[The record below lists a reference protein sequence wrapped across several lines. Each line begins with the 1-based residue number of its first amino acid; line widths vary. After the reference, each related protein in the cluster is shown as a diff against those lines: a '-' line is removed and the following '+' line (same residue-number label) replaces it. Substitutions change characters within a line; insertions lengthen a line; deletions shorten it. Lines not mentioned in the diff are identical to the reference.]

1 MICYVDGSS
10 LKNGQ
15 MNNRGGFGVVV
26 LDDNENVIELY
37 QKRNTDTTNNI
48 EELRAIL
55 YVFLKYG
62 LNNPIVYSDSAYCVN
77 SLNQWIWGWE
87 RNGWLKSDGN
97 PPENLEYM
105 KTYYEYYR
113 KGYRIDLRKVAGHKG
128 IKWNEMADK
137 LATFAI
143 DLGKET

>member
-10 LKNGQ
+10 LKNGR
-15 MNNRGGFGVVV
+15 MDNVGGFGVVV
-26 LDDNENVIELY
+26 LDDDENVIELY
-37 QKRNTDTTNNI
+37 QKRNYGTTNNV

-105 KTYYEYYR
+105 KTYYEYYK

-143 DLGKET
+143 NLGKDT